1 MLNYHFYC
9 ERTDFM
15 KILMIGAHQDDNE
28 FRCGGLASKYV
39 KMGYDVRFLS
49 LCNGCGGHHVMTPEE
64 TTAKR
69 AKESANVAKL
79 LGVTYHVWDIDDCNI
94 VPDLAT
100 RKRLIRYI
108 REYCP
113 DMIITHRPNDYHADH
128 RAAGQLVQDASYLL
142 TVPHECPEVPAMRF
156 MPVIMYNEDN
166 FKYPPFS
173 GDIVID
179 LNDEI
184 DTKLKIA
191 DLNDS
196 QVYEWL
202 PYTYGTLDEVPEDKA
217 ERFEWLK
224 GMNITE
230 ETTDEEILS
239 SKSHGWAVTFAKT
252 AARFRKE
259 LIAKYGEERGS
270 KVRYAEAYEI
280 CEYGE
285 PLTDEMRKLLF
296 DF

>member
-1 MLNYHFYC
+1 
-9 ERTDFM
+9 M

-128 RAAGQLVQDASYLL
+128 
-142 TVPHECPEVPAMRF
+142 
-156 MPVIMYNEDN
+156 
-166 FKYPPFS
+166 
-173 GDIVID
+173 
-179 LNDEI
+179 
-184 DTKLKIA
+184 
-191 DLNDS
+191 
-196 QVYEWL
+196 
-202 PYTYGTLDEVPEDKA
+202 
-217 ERFEWLK
+217 
-224 GMNITE
+224 
-230 ETTDEEILS
+230 
-239 SKSHGWAVTFAKT
+239 
-252 AARFRKE
+252 
-259 LIAKYGEERGS
+259 
-270 KVRYAEAYEI
+270 
-280 CEYGE
+280 
-285 PLTDEMRKLLF
+285 
-296 DF
+296 